1 MLYRIIFCLGVPL
14 LAACSTAKMTFDP
27 DLDLDSEKYLIT
39 ERPVAFS
46 GGDLVFGPYRASRIN
61 RSFVSKTAV
70 SAMGFSSKKVE
81 QDYNYHFKGLGGWE
95 ARCVVESGNMEY
107 RIISGG
113 YFADIHCGFVPVD
126 NGNSAAAEWYFDI
139 GGETSGTARGEIRQG
154 SKVIEVAAVN
164 KTEASSQRLSQHTG
178 YHFYSHDKLVA
189 AVDTISQEGPVW
201 VNRQLTVDEKDVIG
215 LVVVALLLNQV

>member
-14 LAACSTAKMTFDP
+14 LSACSTAKMVFDP

-61 RSFVSKTAV
+61 RSFVSKSGV
-70 SAMGFSSKKVE
+70 STMGFSSKKVE
-81 QDYNYHFKGLGGWE
+81 QNYSYHFKGQGSWE
-95 ARCVVESGNMEY
+95 GECVVESGNMEY

-113 YFADIHCGFVPVD
+113 YFADIHCRLVPVD
-126 NGNSAAAEWYFDI
+126 EGNSAAAEWYFDI
-139 GGETSGTARGEIRQG
+139 EGETSGTARGKIRQG
-154 SKVIEVAAVN
+154 SITIEVAAFN
-164 KTEASSQRLSQHTG
+164 KNQGSSSRMSQHTG
-178 YHFYSHDKLVA
+178 YHFYLDGEPVA
-189 AVDTISQEGPVW
+189 AVDTISREGPVW
-201 VNRQLTVDEKDVIG
+201 LNRQLTVNEKDVIG